1 MRAALAPILKEL
13 SMAST
18 RKLALALVLGTAVA
32 AAVPAA
38 AQTAPSTRLVDCGEE
53 SCLLVTGHRDRVSDE
68 VRINGHR
75 VDVQGQRSW
84 RVRLPLATVREWST
98 PFARRL
104 EVSTHADHGRADVA
118 LAGTAQHARLP
129 IGLLGHVPDL
139 ASLVIT
145 LD

>member
-1 MRAALAPILKEL
+1 MR
-13 SMAST
+13 ST
-18 RKLALALVLGTAVA
+18 RKLVLFAALGAAAAVA
-32 AAVPAA
+32 APAA
-38 AQTAPSTRLVDCGEE
+38 AQTTPNTRLVDCGEE
-53 SCLLVTGHRDRVSDE
+53 SCLLVTGHRERGSDE

-75 VDVQGQRSW
+75 VDVQGQRNW
-84 RVRLPLATVREWST
+84 RVRLPLAKVREWSA

-104 EVSTHADHGRADVA
+104 EVSTHPLASRKDVA
-118 LAGTAQHARLP
+118 QAGTADTARLP